1 MKINI
6 KLLIGFI
13 YLLCFIVLMLFIF
26 SKFQL
31 QELTNLNF
39 VKNYQQII
47 NNFKSNNE
55 TLLLTLFFIGGIIWV
70 LMLGFASP
78 LAIAAGFIFGKWT
91 GTFVTLLSC
100 SIGSITLY
108 ILANLFLKEFIKEK
122 FSSKIEKFIKLFNK
136 NEFLYFMLFRVTGG
150 PGVPFAIQ
158 NLLPV
163 IFNMKIK
170 NYFFATLLGLLP
182 GVFILS
188 SIGSGLDKFINK
200 NDEIQWSQLLFDP
213 EIYLPLIGFVMIIF
227 ASIAIKKIFFNKKS
241 YEK

>member
-13 YLLCFIVLMLFIF
+13 YSFCFIALMFLIF

-31 QELTNLNF
+31 QEITNINF

-47 NNFKSNNE
+47 SDYKSRNE

-70 LMLGFASP
+70 LLLGFASP
-78 LAIAAGFIFGKWT
+78 LAIAAGFIFGKWI
-91 GTFVTLLSC
+91 GTLVTILAC
-100 SIGSITLY
+100 SVGSVSLF
-108 ILANLFLKEFIKEK
+108 ILANLFLKEFIKK
-122 FSSKIEKFIKLFNK
+122 KLSSKINKFIKLFNK

-158 NLLPV
+158 NVLPV
-163 IFNMKIK
+163 IFSMKIK
-170 NYFFATLLGLLP
+170 NYFFATLLGILP
-182 GVFILS
+182 GVFVLS
-188 SIGSGLDKFINK
+188 SVGSGLDKFINK
-200 NDEIQWSQLLFDP
+200 FDKIKWDQLLYDP
-213 EIYLPLIGFVMIIF
+213 EIYLPLVGFVIIIIL
-227 ASIAIKKIFFNKKS
+227 SIAIEKFFFNKKN

>member
-1 MKINI
+1 MKSNI

-13 YLLCFIVLMLFIF
+13 YLLCFIVLMFLIF

-31 QELTNLNF
+31 QELTNINF

-91 GTFVTLLSC
+91 GTLVTLLSC
-100 SIGSITLY
+100 SIGSISLY
-108 ILANLFLKEFIKEK
+108 ILANSFFKEFIKEK

-136 NEFLYFMLFRVTGG
+136 NEFFYFMLFRVTGG

-200 NDEIQWSQLLFDP
+200 YDEIQWKQLLFDP
-213 EIYLPLIGFVMIIF
+213 EIYLPLIGFVIIIF
-227 ASIAIKKIFFNKKS
+227 VSIAIKKIFFKK
-241 YEK
+241 EL

>member
-13 YLLCFIVLMLFIF
+13 YLLCFIVLMFLIF

-31 QELTNLNF
+31 QELTNINF

-91 GTFVTLLSC
+91 GTLVTLLSC
-100 SIGSITLY
+100 SIGSISLY
-108 ILANLFLKEFIKEK
+108 ILANSFFKEFIKEK

-136 NEFLYFMLFRVTGG
+136 NEFFYFMLFRVTVG

-200 NDEIQWSQLLFDP
+200 YDEIQWKQLLFDP
-213 EIYLPLIGFVMIIF
+213 EIYLPLIGFVIIIF
-227 ASIAIKKIFFNKKS
+227 VSIAIKKIFFKK
-241 YEK
+241 EL